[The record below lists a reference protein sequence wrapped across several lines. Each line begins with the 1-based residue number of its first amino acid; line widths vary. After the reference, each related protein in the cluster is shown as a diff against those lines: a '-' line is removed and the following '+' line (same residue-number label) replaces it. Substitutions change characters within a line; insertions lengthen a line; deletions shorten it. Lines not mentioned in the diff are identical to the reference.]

1 MSENAIRTTVFCTGG
16 GCRER
21 DTGEEAEAEAEAEDT
36 EERIESQE
44 ERWWEMPNF

>member
-21 DTGEEAEAEAEAEDT
+21 DTGEEEAEAEDT
-36 EERIESQE
+36 EEIIEPQE